1 MDRGARFKA
10 AALALS
16 ATYPWSIIPIR
27 SDEQGHKRAAC
38 KWEQYQRRRPSADEI
53 KKVFSRRDPTGL
65 AVILGA
71 VSGGLYGRDF
81 DVLGAFHRWAAQYS
95 ELAAR
100 LPTVKTSRGFHVYAY
115 SPEVVQTK
123 DLGDGEVRG
132 EGSYLLLPPSIHR
145 TGKIYAWVVLPRR
158 PCPEV
163 TIAPDAAGLSR
174 SWLSD
179 DTPREQRDRESENP
193 RVGESES
200 RRARGGGGCTS
211 LTLVDVIQES
221 LPKDFRQNHDR
232 LFNLARGVRALEKT
246 EGRVWNLRE
255 LEERVFAPWYEQNR
269 HLNPEQTRAQY
280 LNEFLMGYDLVR
292 HPLGEGMLEA
302 TWAQSATCEPPAV
315 AREFASPHLRRVVTW
330 CLLLQRAAGN
340 EPFFLSVRSVQG
352 KLGLGK
358 PQRAS
363 AILRRLVDAGILT
376 EVEKGGPS
384 TNRATRFRYLLPV

>member
-1 MDRGARFKA
+1 MDGRAIFEA
-10 AALALS
+10 AALALR

-27 SDEQGHKRAAC
+27 NDELGHKRAAC
-38 KWEQYQRRRPSADEI
+38 KWEQYQTRRPSADEI
-53 KKVFSRRDPTGL
+53 KHLFCRRDLTGL

-71 VSGGLYGRDF
+71 VSGGMYGRDF
-81 DVLGAFHRWAAQYS
+81 DVLESYHRWAAQYPG
-95 ELAAR
+95 LAR
-100 LPTVKTSRGFHVYAY
+100 MLPTVATARGRHVYAY
-115 SPEVVQTK
+115 HAGEVTTI
-123 DLGDGEVRG
+123 GFEDGELRG
-132 EGSYLLLPPSIHR
+132 AKHYIVLPPSLHP
-145 TGKIYAWVVLPRR
+145 TGKRYAWVVLPRR

-200 RRARGGGGCTS
+200 RRARGGGGGTS

-221 LPKDFRQNHDR
+221 LPKNFHQNHDR

-280 LNEFLMGYDLVR
+280 LSEFLMGYDLVR

-302 TWAQSATCEPPAV
+302 TWAQSATCELPAV
-315 AREFASPHLRRVVTW
+315 ARKFASPHLRRVVAW

-384 TNRATRFRYLLPV
+384 TNRATRFRYLPPM